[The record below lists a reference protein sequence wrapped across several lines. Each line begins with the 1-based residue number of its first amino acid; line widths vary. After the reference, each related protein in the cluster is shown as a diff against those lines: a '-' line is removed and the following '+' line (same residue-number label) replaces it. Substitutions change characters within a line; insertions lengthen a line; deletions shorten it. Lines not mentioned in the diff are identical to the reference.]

1 MRTANAARISVP
13 TVFVGALALAAAV
26 FGAGPA
32 FAAGGGIEIMPT
44 PAKLLPLILLFVLM
58 IVPVNRL
65 IIQPMLSVL
74 DERDARIAGARQ
86 RAAELEKRASEVLA
100 SCEASVAT
108 AREEAESDRR
118 GTLDQARSAHA
129 ERVGR
134 ERGEAEARIAEARR
148 EVGSALEAARSG
160 LQAEAQ
166 ELARQAAERML
177 GRSLS

>member
-1 MRTANAARISVP
+1 MTLRTANAARISVP

-86 RAAELEKRASEVLA
+86 RAAELEKRA
-100 SCEASVAT
+100 
-108 AREEAESDRR
+108 
-118 GTLDQARSAHA
+118 
-129 ERVGR
+129 
-134 ERGEAEARIAEARR
+134 I
-148 EVGSALEAARSG
+148 LEALRHTDG
-160 LQAEAQ
+160 DK
-166 ELARQAAERML
+166 RKAAELL
-177 GRSLS
+177 GISRAKIYQRLKDWGL